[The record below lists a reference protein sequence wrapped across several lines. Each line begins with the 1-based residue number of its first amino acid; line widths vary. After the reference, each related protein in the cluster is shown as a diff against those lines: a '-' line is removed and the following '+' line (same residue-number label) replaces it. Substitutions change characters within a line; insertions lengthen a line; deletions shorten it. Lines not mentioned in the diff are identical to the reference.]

1 MSYYVKRIA
10 QTIVVFLSTV
20 TVTFGMYRLMP
31 FGPVEQMKSQLQSEY
46 QKSGQSLSRAQIEQ
60 INQQVETLT
69 NIQPDAPLFQQ
80 YLSYMEGVL
89 LHADFGTS
97 IVLQEPVFEVLFEA
111 MPWSVFISV
120 YGLAL
125 GTTISLLLGA
135 IMAYKEG
142 SSFDTGLTVVST
154 LTQTVPYYIVAIL
167 VLIVF
172 AFQLEWL
179 PTGGKMTPGT
189 APGLNWPFIAGVV
202 EHAALPVL
210 SSFVAGFGGAL
221 AYRGNCVREMGKG
234 YLRLARLRGL
244 SQGRIAI
251 RYVGRNA
258 LLPIYTTLMLGVASV
273 FGSSIIL
280 EQIFNYRAMG
290 FVTFNALLDRDY
302 PLLMGAFIFF
312 SAITLLGILVADLT
326 YGIIDPRVEGGANR
340 ESY

>member
-1 MSYYVKRIA
+1 MSYYAKRIV
-10 QTIVVFLSTV
+10 QTVVVFLSTV
-20 TVTFGMYRLMP
+20 TVTFMMYRLMP
-31 FGPVEQMKSQLQSEY
+31 FGPVEQMKSQLRSEY

-69 NIQPDAPLFQQ
+69 NIQPDAPLLQQ

-97 IVLQEPVFEVLFEA
+97 IVLQEPVFEVLFGA

-154 LTQTVPYYIVAIL
+154 LTQTVPYYVVAIL

-189 APGLNWPFIAGVV
+189 EPGLNWPFVAGVV

-210 SSFVAGFGGAL
+210 SSFIAGFGGAL

-290 FVTFNALLDRDY
+290 FVTYNALLDQDY

-312 SAITLLGILVADLT
+312 SAITLLGVLVADLT

>member
-1 MSYYVKRIA
+1 MSYYIKRIA
-10 QTIVVFLSTV
+10 QTVMVFLSTV
-20 TVTFGMYRLMP
+20 TVTFLMYRLMP
-31 FGPVEQMKSQLQSEY
+31 GGPVEQMKIQLQSEY
-46 QKSGQSLSRAQIEQ
+46 QKSGESLSRSQITQ
-60 INQQVETLT
+60 INQQVESLT
-69 NIQPDAPLFQQ
+69 NIQPNTPLHQQ
-80 YLSYMEGVL
+80 YIDYMQGVL
-89 LHADFGTS
+89 FHADFGTS
-97 IVLQEPVFEVLFEA
+97 IVLQEPVFKVLFEA
-111 MPWSVFISV
+111 MPWSIFISV

-125 GTTISLLLGA
+125 GTTLSLLLGA
-135 IMAYKEG
+135 VMAYKEG
-142 SSFDTGLTVVST
+142 SNFDTGLTVVST

-167 VLIVF
+167 MLIVF
-172 AFQLEWL
+172 AFQLKWL

-189 APGLNWPFIAGVV
+189 VPGLNWPFIAGIV
-202 EHAALPVL
+202 EHAALPIL

-290 FVTFNALLDRDY
+290 FVTYNALLDQDY

-312 SAITLLGILVADLT
+312 SAITLFGILVADLT

>member
-1 MSYYVKRIA
+1 MSYYAKRIV
-10 QTIVVFLSTV
+10 QTVVVFLSTV
-20 TVTFGMYRLMP
+20 TVTFMMYRLMP

-69 NIQPDAPLFQQ
+69 NIQPDAPLLQQ

-97 IVLQEPVFEVLFEA
+97 IVLQEPVFEVLFGA

-189 APGLNWPFIAGVV
+189 EPGLNWPFIAGVV

-210 SSFVAGFGGAL
+210 SSFIAGFGGAL

-258 LLPIYTTLMLGVASV
+258 LLPIYTTLMLGGCIGVWQQHHSRTDLQLPCDGLCDLQCAA
-273 FGSSIIL
+273 GSGL
-280 EQIFNYRAMG
+280 PTPHGRVHFFQ
-290 FVTFNALLDRDY
+290 RDY
-302 PLLMGAFIFF
+302 AARHPCRR
-312 SAITLLGILVADLT
+312 SDLRHHRPT
-326 YGIIDPRVEGGANR
+326 GRRG
-340 ESY
+340 S